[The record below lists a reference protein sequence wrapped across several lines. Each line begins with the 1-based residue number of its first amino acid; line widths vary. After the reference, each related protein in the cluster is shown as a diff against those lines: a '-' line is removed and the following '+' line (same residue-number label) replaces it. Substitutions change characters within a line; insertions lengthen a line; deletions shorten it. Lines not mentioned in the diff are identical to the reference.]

1 MSNTTSGSEGFI
13 EDIHRPSDGA
23 GLRHMK
29 WIQKAVHLL
38 LIQQVFLQNQVP
50 DGSTGL
56 SGLLGNICCFLLA
69 DIRADGC
76 DDAYT
81 VFNQIAAACFICR
94 NTCNT
99 VFHKSMYRI
108 GQCIN

>member
-23 GLRHMK
+23 GFRHMK
-29 WIQKAVHLL
+29 WIQNAVHLL
-38 LIQQVFLQNQVP
+38 FIQQVFLQNQIP
-50 DGSTGL
+50 DRSTGL
-56 SGLLGNICCFLLA
+56 YGLLSNICSFLIA
-69 DIRADGC
+69 DIRSDGC

-81 VFNQIAAACFICR
+81 VFNQIAAACLICR

-99 VFHKSMYRI
+99 VFHKSMHRI
-108 GQCIN
+108 GQRIN

>member
-38 LIQQVFLQNQVP
+38 FIQQVFLRIEKKNW
-50 DGSTGL
+50 L
-56 SGLLGNICCFLLA
+56 SNL
-69 DIRADGC
+69 
-76 DDAYT
+76 
-81 VFNQIAAACFICR
+81 
-94 NTCNT
+94 
-99 VFHKSMYRI
+99 
-108 GQCIN
+108 

>member
-1 MSNTTSGSEGFI
+1 MSNTTSGSESFI

-38 LIQQVFLQNQVP
+38 FIQQVFLQNQIP
-50 DGSTGL
+50 DGGTGL
-56 SGLLGNICCFLLA
+56 YGLLSNIGSFLIA

-76 DDAYT
+76 NNAHT
-81 VFNQIAAACFICR
+81 VFNQIAAACLICR
-94 NTCNT
+94 NACNT
-99 VFHKSMYRI
+99 VFHKSMHRI
-108 GQCIN
+108 GQRIN

>member
-38 LIQQVFLQNQVP
+38 FIQ
-50 DGSTGL
+50 
-56 SGLLGNICCFLLA
+56 
-69 DIRADGC
+69 
-76 DDAYT
+76 
-81 VFNQIAAACFICR
+81 
-94 NTCNT
+94 
-99 VFHKSMYRI
+99 
-108 GQCIN
+108 